1 MVAFVVLEV
10 QTRADQAEAM
20 RSMLRTNL
28 PQALAFEGCIS
39 VDLVENMDRPG
50 NLLFFEKWQSKEH
63 YQKYY
68 DWRVATGVLESF
80 SAMLDG
86 EPSFRFFETY
96 ET

>member
-1 MVAFVVLEV
+1 
-10 QTRADQAEAM
+10 M
-20 RSMLRTNL
+20 RRMLTTNL
-28 PQALAFEGCIS
+28 PQALAFDGCIS

-50 NLLFFEKWQSKEH
+50 NVLFFEKWQSKEH

-68 DWRVATGVLESF
+68 DWRVSTGVLEAF

-86 EPSFRFFETY
+86 EPSFRFFEAY